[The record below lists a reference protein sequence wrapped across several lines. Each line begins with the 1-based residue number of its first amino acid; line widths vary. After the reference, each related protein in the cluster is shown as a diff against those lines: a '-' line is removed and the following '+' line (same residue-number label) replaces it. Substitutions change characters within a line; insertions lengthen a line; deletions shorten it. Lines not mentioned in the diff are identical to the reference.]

1 MCSNELGD
9 SMLNTMR
16 MTLKQNRRERDEKII
31 AIHSILPGDVISGT
45 EKVGERGGMQK
56 KKKKRSHRVSTRDKH
71 RERLDKKKMR
81 QTGWC
86 RRAGDLKCIPLI
98 SRPQPLCRDAS

>member
-1 MCSNELGD
+1 
-9 SMLNTMR
+9 MLNTMR

-56 KKKKRSHRVSTRDKH
+56 KKKEKKSQSKH
-71 RERLDKKKMR
+71 ER
-81 QTGWC
+81 QTQ
-86 RRAGDLKCIPLI
+86 REAG
-98 SRPQPLCRDAS
+98 